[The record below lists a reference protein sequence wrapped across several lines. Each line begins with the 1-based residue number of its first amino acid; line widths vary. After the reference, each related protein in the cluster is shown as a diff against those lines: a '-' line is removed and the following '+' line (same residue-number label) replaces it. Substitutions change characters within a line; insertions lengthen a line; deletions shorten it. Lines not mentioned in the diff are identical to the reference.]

1 MGAICCSPA
10 DPIVA
15 PAPGESPVGGT
26 LWAICGKEP
35 PNPTTIG
42 NDEHIQAEE
51 MSEPVERA
59 VAHALTRAKNQFGVS
74 IPEGGQKAL
83 AVYANELVRWNRT
96 INLTSIVEPEAV
108 AELHLLDSLAVV
120 PHLAHGVSV
129 LDVGTGGGLPGIPLA
144 IARPDCTFWLV
155 DRTEK
160 KILFLK
166 NVVARLGLKNV
177 HPTHARL
184 EGNPFVEQIGEV
196 DVAVSRAFTSA
207 PEWIELARPYV
218 RPGGRI
224 VCMLGADD
232 PEPDRLQRSLDGGR
246 IVLQQRYSLPSG
258 AKRGLLIVDKSV
270 G

>member
-1 MGAICCSPA
+1 
-10 DPIVA
+10 
-15 PAPGESPVGGT
+15 
-26 LWAICGKEP
+26 
-35 PNPTTIG
+35 
-42 NDEHIQAEE
+42 

-59 VAHALTRAKNQFGVS
+59 VADAVTRAKDQFGVL
-74 IPEGGQKAL
+74 IPEGGQKLL
-83 AVYANELVRWNRT
+83 AVFASELVRWNRT

-108 AELHLLDSLAVV
+108 AELHLLDSLVVV
-120 PHLAHGVSV
+120 PHLPHGAEV

-177 HPTHARL
+177 HPTHVRL
-184 EGNPFVEQIGEV
+184 AGNPSAEKMGQV

-207 PEWIELARPYV
+207 PDWIELARPYV
-218 RPGGRI
+218 RPGGKI

-232 PEPDRLQRSLDGGR
+232 PEPDRLQRSLDGDR
-246 IVLQQRYSLPSG
+246 MVLNQRYSLPSG
-258 AKRGLLIVDKSV
+258 AQRGLLIVDKSAS
-270 G
+270 